1 MSAPN
6 FKTMADFP
14 LIVAEPHYR
23 KACPVCGLGNCD
35 DADTCEDCGADLT
48 DVQAEFDDLAG
59 EVDYENM
66 SWYAKKA
73 NEKQDFYTVTVESGY
88 YTGLQFYVTE
98 KGDSLDDVTHM
109 SDEECQWEYG
119 RTRAEQIEMFTAAA
133 ETVRKELDCAKDEL
147 GLTEL
152 SCIGVFSNG
161 EAVYRKVA

>member
-14 LIVAEPHYR
+14 LIVAESHYR
-23 KACPVCGLGNCD
+23 KVCPVCRLCNCD
-35 DADTCEDCGADLT
+35 DADTCKKCGADLT
-48 DVQAEFDDLAG
+48 DVQAEYDDLAG
-59 EVDYENM
+59 EDDYENM

-73 NEKQDFYTVTVESGY
+73 NEDQDFYTVTVESGY
-88 YTGLQFYVTE
+88 YTGLQFYVTAKYDE
-98 KGDSLDDVTHM
+98 DDVERMDDDDCDYEFGKTK
-109 SDEECQWEYG
+109 
-119 RTRAEQIEMFTAAA
+119 AEALADLRAAA
-133 ETVRKELDCAKDEL
+133 ETVRKELECAKEEL